1 MAQLRGAPAVRVASA
16 SLVAGLAQIATVY
29 ALQPLLGTDRGL
41 FSRFVAAALRLD
53 DGATVAAPVVSIA
66 GVAILLVAAVLW
78 GFLFRA
84 VAPAGNA
91 LTGVLYGLA
100 IWLIGALVVLPLLD
114 ALAGGGPG
122 PGFLGTGFS
131 GARSAFV
138 AAAAHGVYGGL
149 LGAMLGGF
157 EDRR

>member
-1 MAQLRGAPAVRVASA
+1 MAQVRAAPAARVASA
-16 SLVAGLAQIATVY
+16 SLIAGLAQIATVY

-53 DGATVAAPVVSIA
+53 EGATVAAPVSVT
-66 GVAILLVAAVLW
+66 GVAVLLVAAVLW

-91 LTGVLYGLA
+91 VTGVAYGLA
-100 IWLIGALVVLPLLD
+100 VWLIGALVVLPLLGAMGD
-114 ALAGGGPG
+114 GTPG

-131 GARSAFV
+131 GARSAFI
-138 AAAAHGVYGGL
+138 AATAHGVYGGL
-149 LGAMLGGF
+149 LGALLGGPTG
-157 EDRR
+157 RN